1 LAKVFITL
9 LILKKES
16 SVRFKNKVV
25 VVTGGT
31 SGIGKATAKA
41 FAKEGAIVV
50 IAGRREEEGKV
61 VASEIISEGGAASF
75 IKTDISKSSDLEA
88 LIQQIINEFGRLD
101 CAFNNAGTAE
111 APASITDLT
120 EDEWDRVLNTN
131 LKGVWLSMKYQ
142 IPALLKTGGGSIVNM
157 SSVYGLKATSIPLP
171 AYIASKHG
179 VIGIT
184 KAAALQYA
192 SQNLRVNSV
201 CPGWIPTE
209 ANDAALEEPSMKAYA
224 ESLHPMGRLGTQEEV
239 AQAVLW
245 LSSNAASFVTAH
257 SFVAD
262 GGSMAQ

>member
-1 LAKVFITL
+1 MK
-9 LILKKES
+9 
-16 SVRFKNKVV
+16 RFENKVV

-31 SGIGKATAKA
+31 SGIGKATARA
-41 FAKEGAIVV
+41 FANEGAIVV
-50 IAGRREEEGKV
+50 IAGRRVEKGEAV
-61 VASEIISEGGAASF
+61 VSEIVNAGGIASF
-75 IKTDISKSSDLEA
+75 IRTDISKSSDLEV
-88 LIQQIINEFGRLD
+88 LIRKTMDEFGRLD

-111 APASITDLT
+111 APSSITELT

-142 IPALLKTGGGSIVNM
+142 IPAMLKNGGGSIVNM
-157 SSVYGLKATSIPLP
+157 SSIYGLKGTSMPVP

-179 VIGIT
+179 VIGLT

-192 SQNLRVNSV
+192 NQKLRVNAV
-201 CPGWIPTE
+201 CPGWIPTPG
-209 ANDAALEEPSMKAYA
+209 NQAALENPSLKAHA

-239 AQAVLW
+239 AEAVLW
-245 LSSNAASFVTAH
+245 LSSDASSFETAH